1 MKAKKEQI
9 AQMKK
14 EKINV
19 NTNTKIETES
29 KAKRDRLDE
38 AVRKVLLYKD
48 MQKTENQ
55 GDMDPSVKMNQMFIR
70 ETIENNSGSIN
81 VPGKIY

>member
-1 MKAKKEQI
+1 MASYRSGKLSRRGSERSLDSVDEDDGNDESDTESMKARKEQI
-9 AQMKK
+9 AAMKK

-38 AVRKVLLYKD
+38 AVRKILLYKD
-48 MQKTENQ
+48 M
-55 GDMDPSVKMNQMFIR
+55 
-70 ETIENNSGSIN
+70 
-81 VPGKIY
+81 